1 VLVLPNPA
9 AVVRVLVLWM
19 LAGEL
24 RRVEAARL
32 YYVENMSPS
41 DIAHTLGVG
50 RTVVCGWAER
60 LRDANGSPVG
70 VPRIVSRCVNYV
82 LQVEPVVVRRPDG
95 YECLLCGEAGFERGP
110 IHVLRSHR
118 DVLDRYT
125 EYVVS
130 RCLRKR

>member
-1 VLVLPNPA
+1 
-9 AVVRVLVLWM
+9 M

-24 RRVEAARL
+24 VRVEATRL

-41 DIAHTLGVG
+41 DIAHALNVS

-60 LRDANGSPVG
+60 LRDANGGPAG
-70 VPRIVSRCVNYV
+70 VSRVVSRCVNYV
-82 LQVEPVVVRRPDG
+82 LRVEPVLAKGSEG
-95 YECLLCGEAGFERGP
+95 YVCLLCGRTGLEKGVA
-110 IHVLRSHR
+110 HVLRRHR

-130 RCLRKR
+130 ICLKKR

>member
-1 VLVLPNPA
+1 VLPDPV
-9 AVVRVLVLWM
+9 AVVRVLVTWA

-32 YYVENMSPS
+32 YYVENLSPS
-41 DIAHTLGVG
+41 DIAHILRVG
-50 RTVVCGWAER
+50 RYVVSGWVER

-82 LQVEPVVVRRPDG
+82 LQVEPVLVKRPEG
-95 YECLLCGEAGFERGP
+95 YTCLLCGEAGFERGP
-110 IHVLRSHR
+110 LHVLRSHR